1 MLIKRYNDYVQ
12 QTIEQYTSSHNIHI
26 DKRIIKYTIKRY
38 IHTLLFYYIYYTY
51 KLVSNTYIISCKNNI
66 QYTLEYIRQYNKKIN
81 NIAH

>member
-1 MLIKRYNDYVQ
+1 MLIKRYNDYVP
-12 QTIEQYTSSHNIHI
+12 QTIEQYTNHHNIHI